1 MVGVFEPGS
10 VCLVHRARL
19 QFLKEAPGER
29 TLCMGRG
36 RKVPVL
42 STKYA
47 EFVCLLSSRLGT
59 NFSGV
64 GSWLILIFITFVW
77 DRASSGS
84 SLLLQMAKL
93 RTKEKNGESWLPRA

>member
-77 DRASSGS
+77 DQGFIRIKPSFTDGKTED
-84 SLLLQMAKL
+84 Q
-93 RTKEKNGESWLPRA
+93 RKER